1 MNNRKNSSSENI
13 QGICLVLLN
22 AFMLSFLFLTM
33 KLLTKEISSST
44 AVLLNKGFT
53 FTCLLMFFCFKG
65 FAHLKTQKIILHI
78 VRGLFSL
85 LGALCI
91 FKAISRLELAD
102 VTAIGYLEQIMLV
115 TIGLIYFKERF
126 SKTKMLAILL
136 CFIGAI
142 SVIYPQFI
150 LNLYIVV
157 AYGFSYTSALKT
169 DPYYFYMFMAV
180 GFYTAN
186 SLLVKF
192 LGRTEKP
199 VTQVFYLNMF
209 SAIYAIPTGLF
220 TWSYNSGGWLPDVNM
235 INIEEI
241 LLNSTVLKLVVL
253 ASCINLCTSII
264 YFLALKKADL
274 SIIMPFDYSK
284 LVFSAFLGYLFF
296 VELPEFGS
304 VFGYLLIMFSGLILI
319 RSESRNKRL
328 EEKLRRQLLREELT
342 HA

>member
-1 MNNRKNSSSENI
+1 MNNSKNSSSDNI
-13 QGICLVLLN
+13 QGILLVLLN
-22 AFMLSFLFLTM
+22 SFMLACLFLTM
-33 KLLTKEISSST
+33 KLLTKEVSSST
-44 AVLLNKGFT
+44 AVLLNKSFT
-53 FTCLLMFFCFKG
+53 FLALLGYFCFRG
-65 FAHLKTQKIILHI
+65 FSNLKTKKHYLHL

-115 TIGLIYFKERF
+115 SIGLIYFKERF
-126 SKTKMLAILL
+126 SKTKIFAIFL

-150 LNLYIVV
+150 LNFYLIVS
-157 AYGFSYTSALKT
+157 YGFEYRSELKT
-169 DPYYFYMFMAV
+169 DPYYLYMFLAV
-180 GFYTAN
+180 GFYTCN

-199 VTQVFYLNMF
+199 LTQVFYLNMF

-220 TWSYNSGGWLPDVNM
+220 TWSFSAESALPQVHM
-235 INIEEI
+235 IDIVSVI
-241 LLNSTVLKLVVL
+241 SSISVIKLVVI
-253 ASCINLCTSII
+253 ASAINLCTSTI

-274 SIIMPFDYSK
+274 SIIMPFDYTK
-284 LVFSAFLGYLFF
+284 LVFSALLGYLFF

-328 EEKLRRQLLREELT
+328 EEKLRRQLLQEELN

>member
-1 MNNRKNSSSENI
+1 MNISKKSSGDNL
-13 QGICLVLLN
+13 QGILLVLLN
-22 AFMLSFLFLTM
+22 AFMLSCLFLTM

-44 AVLLNKGFT
+44 AVLLNKSFT
-53 FTCLLMFFCFKG
+53 FIVLLIFFCFRG
-65 FAHLKTQKIILHI
+65 FSHLKTQKHKLHL

-126 SKTKMLAILL
+126 SKTKVIAIFL

-150 LNLYIVV
+150 LNFYLILS
-157 AYGFSYTSALKT
+157 YGFEYRSALKT
-169 DPYYFYMFMAV
+169 DPYYIYMFMAV

-199 VTQVFYLNMF
+199 LTQVFYLNMF

-220 TWSYNSGGWLPDVNM
+220 TWNFGTDGFLPDAQI
-235 INIEEI
+235 INISDV
-241 LLNSTVLKLVVL
+241 LTNLTVIKLVIA
-253 ASCINLCTSII
+253 ASAINLCTSTI

-274 SIIMPFDYSK
+274 SIIMPFDYTK
-284 LVFSAFLGYLFF
+284 LVFSALLGYLFF

-328 EEKLRRQLLREELT
+328 EEKLRRQLLQEELT